1 MSEISRQEF
10 QRRRQALVEQMQP
23 GSAALIFAAPEVT
36 RSADSE
42 YPYRQNSDFWYFTG
56 FNEPEAVLVLIKSDD
71 THNHSV
77 LFNRVRDLTAEIW
90 FGRRLGQDAAPEKLG
105 VDRALAFSEINQQLY
120 QLLNGLD
127 VVYHAQGEYAY
138 ADEIVNSA
146 LEKLRK
152 GSRQNLTAPA
162 TMIDWRPVVH
172 EMRLFKSPEEI
183 AVLRRAGEITAMAH
197 TRAMENAVR
206 ECSSTIWKAK
216 FTTNLTATVRAI
228 RPITPL

>member
-1 MSEISRQEF
+1 MSEISQQEF
-10 QRRRQALVEQMQP
+10 QRRRQALLAQMQP
-23 GSAALIFAAPEVT
+23 ASAALIFAAPEVT

-127 VVYHAQGEYAY
+127 EVYHAQGEYAY

-146 LEKLRK
+146 
-152 GSRQNLTAPA
+152 
-162 TMIDWRPVVH
+162 
-172 EMRLFKSPEEI
+172 
-183 AVLRRAGEITAMAH
+183 
-197 TRAMENAVR
+197 
-206 ECSSTIWKAK
+206 
-216 FTTNLTATVRAI
+216 
-228 RPITPL
+228 

>member
-1 MSEISRQEF
+1 M
-10 QRRRQALVEQMQP
+10 
-23 GSAALIFAAPEVT
+23 
-36 RSADSE
+36 
-42 YPYRQNSDFWYFTG
+42 
-56 FNEPEAVLVLIKSDD
+56 LIKSDD

-127 VVYHAQGEYAY
+127 VVYHARGEYTY

-162 TMIDWRPVVH
+162 TMIDWRPIVH

-183 AVLRRAGEITAMAH
+183 AVLRRAGEITATAH
-197 TRAMENAVR
+197 TRAMEK
-206 ECSSTIWKAK
+206 C
-216 FTTNLTATVRAI
+216 
-228 RPITPL
+228 RPGMFEYHRRRNSPRI